1 MKKGDLR
8 DKIIKDLD
16 QEISPEMIERVEYRY
31 HRRYEMPPPF
41 NHWDS
46 RNPWQQYYFWV
57 VPTKQY
63 GATISTGYISWLLAA
78 HSEKSGVCKAREGVI
93 FKPALL
99 CRDYPKGR
107 RKVQVEARDLLCY
120 WAVREL
126 GISCTDL
133 AKQLEMT
140 QPGVGTAMH
149 TGHIF

>member
-57 VPTKQY
+57 VPTKQCRSI
-63 GATISTGYISWLLAA
+63 ISTSYIS
-78 HSEKSGVCKAREGVI
+78 
-93 FKPALL
+93 
-99 CRDYPKGR
+99 
-107 RKVQVEARDLLCY
+107 
-120 WAVREL
+120 
-126 GISCTDL
+126 
-133 AKQLEMT
+133 
-140 QPGVGTAMH
+140 
-149 TGHIF
+149 